1 MDKMS
6 YTDIRKKANTY
17 FFAKVTVNILLM
29 IVGALLI
36 SLFLRQMQQRTALIK
51 QQQNSEQSLQEAVSI
66 LEKNSTDAEELSY
79 VFHDGNQ
86 DMLDD
91 LNELLTSGL
100 FNSLV
105 TEESE
110 RRSEVFAEVVER
122 SGVDYLFLMS
132 EDGRILLSPYPDYY
146 NVDVVEF
153 GLLTPE
159 NLALLAQGTKSED
172 GSLHP
177 AEEHNNFGDFYFYS
191 HRFTYGQ
198 SELLLVLGA
207 KAETLDVQISALQD
221 VSVVLSRA
229 TVNNQGFLFAVDAVS
244 NTFLYYKNGEEV
256 LTGQNALEAGLT
268 QLALQD
274 GYSGIQTINGTRYYC
289 VSRTF
294 GDSTVI
300 CAVADTAE
308 IFANDRYVLFWSISG
323 FLVVMVLCLAYAVI
337 VRNDFV
343 RNVVETKK
351 KIFTTPGGHKLIFDK
366 SVFNKVF
373 PLMVAGVLVI
383 FGISF
388 YTQTL
393 LEISQN
399 IELSKVALDEVSA
412 RYEESVVNREIIQN
426 YYDGRF
432 LAKAKLIS
440 YLLEEDPS
448 LLNEETE
455 RYYSDYDLDGKRIFL
470 EDSEGNRLRSVSES
484 ARLQELCASNDLKA
498 VYIFDEDGRTIA
510 TNTDK
515 WYFTISHQAGD
526 QSYAFLNVLDGRQDA
541 LVQQNM
547 LSDTGEE
554 SQYIGVA
561 FTYYTTVNRTG
572 ETVYVSRYAYETFDE
587 RNAALEEGAPALAPI
602 TAHRGL
608 VQLELHPD
616 LTAKLM
622 ASTELSYIF
631 SSDMLSDG
639 FVVLFDGGDSHWCLY
654 SPYPASIDRSAEEL
668 GVTPNAF
675 SGSDYYGFTRING
688 VRYFQFFRY
697 ADGYYIATAIP
708 KANMYQARTTISVIT
723 AITSLILI
731 LILSATVTL
740 TTDEEEALYATMG
753 DTDSDK
759 RLDSAIFHVILP
771 SGKRLSTVKAA
782 ARWDNRHIPWAD
794 RSPEQKLAVL
804 ISGALGLL
812 MLYIAIAFIGAKNFF
827 GEESIVQYMISGTW
841 DRSPNIFAL
850 SVCAVE
856 LILTA
861 IAISIFR
868 IPVRLISTLLGA
880 RSETVGH
887 LLISVAKYGGTIAV
901 LFHCLYLVG
910 VDSTSLLASASI
922 LSLVVGL
929 GAQSLIKDI
938 LAGIF
943 IVFEGEFRVG
953 DIVTIG
959 DYRGTV
965 MDIGLRTTKVMG
977 LGGNIKV
984 YNNSDISGVLNMT
997 KEASIAMT
1005 TISIEYGQDLNYVEA
1020 VLRRELPHLREKNP
1034 KISDGPT
1041 YLGVSRLGE
1050 SGVDLLII
1058 CKCAEQDIFDM
1069 NRYLNREVLMI
1080 FYNNHINVPF
1090 PNVTVSQ
1097 LDASDRKSYADFLR
1111 EQQEKAM
1118 NPGSEVNP

>member
-6 YTDIRKKANTY
+6 YADIRKKANTY
-17 FFAKVTVNILLM
+17 FFVKVTVNILLM

-36 SLFLRQMQQRTALIK
+36 SLFLRQMQRQTALVK
-51 QQQNSEQSLQEAVSI
+51 QQQNSEMSLHEAVSI
-66 LEKNSTDAEELSY
+66 LEKNSQDAEELSY

-100 FNSLV
+100 FNSLL
-105 TEESE
+105 TETSE
-110 RRSEVFAEVVER
+110 TRSEVFAEVVER

-132 EDGRILLSPYPDYY
+132 EEGRILLSPNPEFY
-146 NVDVVEF
+146 NVDVVEY
-153 GLLTPE
+153 GMLTQE
-159 NLALLAQGTKSED
+159 NLELLKRGTKDAD

-177 AEEHNNFGDFYFYS
+177 AQEHNSFGDFYFYS
-191 HRFTYGQ
+191 HRFRYGQ
-198 SELLLVLGA
+198 SEMLLVLGA
-207 KAETLDVQISALQD
+207 NASTLDVQISSLKD

-229 TVNNQGFLFAVDAVS
+229 TVNNRGFLFAVDAVS
-244 NTFLYYKNGEEV
+244 NTFLYYQNGEEV
-256 LTGQNALEAGLT
+256 LTGQNALDAGLSR
-268 QLALQD
+268 LALQD

-289 VSRTF
+289 VSKTF
-294 GDSTVI
+294 GESTVI
-300 CAVADTAE
+300 CAVADTSE

-323 FLVVMVLCLAYAVI
+323 FLIVMVLCLAYAVI
-337 VRNDFV
+337 IRNDFV

-351 KIFTTPGGHKLIFDK
+351 KIFQIRGDHKLIFDI
-366 SVFNKVF
+366 SIFNKVF
-373 PLMVAGVLVI
+373 PLMVAGVLVL

-399 IELSKVALDEVSA
+399 IELSKAALAEVSS
-412 RYEESVVNREIIQN
+412 RYEESVVNRDIIQN

-432 LAKAKLIS
+432 LAKTKLLA
-440 YLLEEDPS
+440 YLLEEDPAV
-448 LLNEETE
+448 LNEETD
-455 RYYSDYDLDGKRIFL
+455 RQYSEYDLDGSRYYL
-470 EDSEGNRLRSVSES
+470 TDDEGNKLRSVSGS
-484 ARLQELCASNDLKA
+484 ARLQELCRANDLKE
-498 VYIFDEDGRTIA
+498 VYIFDENGRTIA
-510 TNTDK
+510 TSSAN
-515 WYFTISHQAGD
+515 WFFTISHQAGD
-526 QSYAFLNVLDGRQDA
+526 QSYAFLNVLDGRVDS
-541 LVQQNM
+541 LVQQSM
-547 LSDTGEE
+547 MSDTGEE
-554 SQYIGVA
+554 SQFIGVA
-561 FTYYTTVNRTG
+561 FTYYTTVNRAG
-572 ETVYVSRYAYETFDE
+572 ETVYVSHYEYETFDE
-587 RNAALEEGAPALAPI
+587 RAARADRYEPPLAPI
-602 TAHRGL
+602 SAHRGL
-608 VQLELHPD
+608 VQIELRPD
-616 LTAKLM
+616 LTAKLL
-622 ASTELSYIF
+622 ASTELEYIF

-639 FVVLFDGGDSHWCLY
+639 FIVLFDGGESHWCLY
-654 SPYPASIDRSAEEL
+654 SPNPASIDRTAEEL

-675 SGSDYYGFTRING
+675 SGSDYYGFVRVNG
-688 VRYFQFFRY
+688 IPYFQFFRY

-708 KANMYQARTTISVIT
+708 RSSMYQARTTIALLT
-723 AITSLILI
+723 AITSLVLI

-740 TTDEEEALYATMG
+740 TTDEEEALYATMS
-753 DTDSDK
+753 DSQEK
-759 RLDSAIFHVILP
+759 KGLDSAIFHIILP
-771 SGKRLSTVKAA
+771 SGKRVSTVKAA
-782 ARWDNRHIPWAD
+782 ARWDNRYIPWSE

-812 MLYIAIAFIGAKNFF
+812 MIYIAIAFIGAKNFF

-841 DRSPNIFAL
+841 ERSPNIFAL
-850 SVCAVE
+850 SVCVVE
-856 LILTA
+856 LILTSIV
-861 IAISIFR
+861 IALFR
-868 IPVRLISTLLGA
+868 IPVRLLSSLLGA

-887 LLISVAKYGGTIAV
+887 LLLSVVKYGGTIAV

-965 MDIGLRTTKVMG
+965 MDIGLRTTKVLG

-984 YNNSDISGVLNMT
+984 YNNSDITGVLNMT
-997 KEASIAMT
+997 KEASIAKT

-1041 YLGVSRLGE
+1041 YLGVSKLGE

-1058 CKCAEQDIFDM
+1058 CKCAEQDIFDI

-1097 LDASDRKSYADFLR
+1097 LDMSDRRTYADFLR
-1111 EQQEKAM
+1111 DEQRKQ
-1118 NPGSEVNP
+1118 NGGDITV

>member
-1 MDKMS
+1 MEKMD
-6 YTDIRKKANTY
+6 YTDIRKKANAY
-17 FFAKVTVNILLM
+17 FFTKVTVNILLM

-36 SLFLRQMQQRTALIK
+36 SLFLRQMQRNTALVK
-51 QQQNSEQSLQEAVSI
+51 QQQNSELSLQEAVSI
-66 LEKNSTDAEELSY
+66 LEKNKTDAEELSY

-91 LNELLTSGL
+91 LSELLTSGL

-105 TEESE
+105 TENNE

-132 EDGRILLSPYPDYY
+132 EEGRILLAPYPELF

-159 NLALLAQGTKSED
+159 NLALLTQGTKLED
-172 GSLHP
+172 GNLHP
-177 AEEHNNFGDFYFYS
+177 ATEHNDFGDFYFYS
-191 HRFTYGQ
+191 HRFSYGQ
-198 SELLLVLGA
+198 SEMLLVLGA
-207 KAETLDVQISALQD
+207 NASTLDMQISALQD
-221 VSVVLSRA
+221 ASVVLSRT
-229 TVNNQGFLFAVDAVS
+229 TVNNRGFLFAVDAVS

-268 QLALQD
+268 ELALED
-274 GYSGIQTINGTRYYC
+274 GYSGVQTINGTRYYC

-294 GDSTVI
+294 GESTVI
-300 CAVADTAE
+300 CAVADTSE

-323 FLVVMVLCLAYAVI
+323 FLVVMVLCLTYAVI

-343 RNVVETKK
+343 RHVVETKK
-351 KIFTTPGGHKLIFDK
+351 KIFKIRGDHKLIFDI

-383 FGISF
+383 LGISF

-399 IELSKVALDEVSA
+399 IELSKTALDEVTS
-412 RYEESVVNREIIQN
+412 RYEESVVNREIISN

-432 LAKAKLIS
+432 LAKARLIS

-455 RYYSDYDLDGKRIFL
+455 RYYSDYDLDGKRYFL

-484 ARLQELCASNDLKA
+484 ARLQELCEANDLKA
-498 VYIFDEDGRTIA
+498 VYLFDEDGRTIA
-510 TNTDK
+510 TSTDK

-526 QSYAFLNVLDGRQDA
+526 QSYAFLNVLDGRQDS

-547 LSDTGEE
+547 MSDTGEE
-554 SQYIGVA
+554 SQYIGAA
-561 FTYYTTVNRTG
+561 FTYYTTVNPAG
-572 ETVYVSRYAYETFDE
+572 ETIYVSRYAYESFDE
-587 RNAALEEGAPALAPI
+587 RSDSAGEDSPALSPI
-602 TAHRGL
+602 TAHRGM
-608 VQLELHPD
+608 VQLELHPG
-616 LTAKLM
+616 LTAKMM

-639 FVVLFDGGDSHWCLY
+639 FIVLFDGGESHWCLY

-668 GVTPNAF
+668 GITPNAF
-675 SGSDYYGFTRING
+675 SGSDYYGFVRVNG
-688 VRYFQFFRY
+688 IPYFQFFRY

-708 KANMYQARTTISVIT
+708 RASMYQARTTISVVT
-723 AITSLILI
+723 ALTSLLLI

-740 TTDEEEALYATMG
+740 TTDEEEVLYATMG

-771 SGKRLSTVKAA
+771 SGKRVSTVKAA
-782 ARWDNRHIPWAD
+782 ARWDNRHIPWD
-794 RSPEQKLAVL
+794 ERSPEQKLAVL

-812 MLYIAIAFIGAKNFF
+812 MLYIAIAFLGAKNFF

-861 IAISIFR
+861 IAISVVR

-1041 YLGVSRLGE
+1041 YLGVSKLGE

-1097 LDASDRKSYADFLR
+1097 LDPSGRKTYADFLR
-1111 EQQEKAM
+1111 EQQEQEKGEGAAT
-1118 NPGSEVNP
+1118 